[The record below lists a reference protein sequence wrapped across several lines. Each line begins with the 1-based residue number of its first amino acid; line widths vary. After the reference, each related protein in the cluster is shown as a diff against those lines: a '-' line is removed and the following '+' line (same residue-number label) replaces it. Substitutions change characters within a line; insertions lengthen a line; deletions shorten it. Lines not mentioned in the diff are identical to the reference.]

1 MLVAG
6 FPAGPYGTNCW
17 VVATGP
23 GSECVVIDPGV
34 DAVPGLDETL
44 ERHRLQPVAVVL
56 THGHFDHT
64 FSVAPVCGARD
75 IPAYIH
81 PADRGQLVDPWS
93 GVGAQPGTPLHG
105 RLTFTEPDDVRELA
119 DGQILELAG
128 VSLDVR
134 LAPGHTRGSIAFGL
148 STTAEPLFF
157 SGDLLFA
164 GSIGRMDLP
173 GGSEHDMIT
182 SLANVVLPLDD
193 ATVVHPG
200 HGPSTTIG
208 RERVN
213 NPYLNQVAEMLASQ
227 PSDDLDNPPAASRYP
242 TTPRTGL

>member
-1 MLVAG
+1 
-6 FPAGPYGTNCW
+6 
-17 VVATGP
+17 
-23 GSECVVIDPGV
+23 
-34 DAVPGLDETL
+34 
-44 ERHRLQPVAVVL
+44 
-56 THGHFDHT
+56 
-64 FSVAPVCGARD
+64 
-75 IPAYIH
+75 
-81 PADRGQLVDPWS
+81 
-93 GVGAQPGTPLHG
+93 
-105 RLTFTEPDDVRELA
+105 
-119 DGQILELAG
+119 
-128 VSLDVR
+128 
-134 LAPGHTRGSIAFGL
+134 
-148 STTAEPLFF
+148 
-157 SGDLLFA
+157 
-164 GSIGRMDLP
+164 MDLP